1 MQAQKKPRECQIA
14 AALLILLISAV
25 LSSVLPVTGASSGQ
39 AKATSMVTAQ
49 NSTSFSES
57 QQTDDDVV
65 RVGTNLVTIP
75 ARVMDRDGRYVTSRE
90 M

>member
-1 MQAQKKPRECQIA
+1 MQAQKKLRECQIA

-25 LSSVLPVTGASSGQ
+25 LCSVFTGASSGQ